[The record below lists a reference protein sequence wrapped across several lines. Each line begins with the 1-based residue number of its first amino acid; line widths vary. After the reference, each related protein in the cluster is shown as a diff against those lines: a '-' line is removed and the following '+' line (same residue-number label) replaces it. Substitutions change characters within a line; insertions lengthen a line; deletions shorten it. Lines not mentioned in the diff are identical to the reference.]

1 MVLGDTVPDGDSVE
15 YEFVPFWLL
24 LVLLLLV
31 LSPLFL
37 LLSLRNKGELVPEE
51 NLEDVG
57 TLR

>member
-1 MVLGDTVPDGDSVE
+1 MVLGDTVPDGDNVE
-15 YEFVPFWLL
+15 YEFAPLWLL

>member
-1 MVLGDTVPDGDSVE
+1 MLLGDTVPDGDKVE

>member
-1 MVLGDTVPDGDSVE
+1 MVLGDTVPDGDNVE
-15 YEFVPFWLL
+15 YELVPFWLL

>member
-1 MVLGDTVPDGDSVE
+1 MLLGDTVPDGDNVE
-15 YEFVPFWLL
+15 YEFVPFWVL